1 MSVTHAERQLPH
13 TRDPL
18 AAALLP
24 VLMHRLNNATQVLQA
39 LNAMLATDERQRVLE
54 TRCSDLASAGD
65 AIDEVGWLLAVLASA
80 CGADLLLARRERDGL
95 AGVLTAVRDALRRE
109 RRELAR
115 GPLAL
120 PALAP
125 DAAQGWRVP
134 WAIGTWIYSSAM
146 TLPEGSALDWHVSR
160 HDDGTE
166 VCCRVAVHTPHAALE
181 QRVREH
187 LPAASFRRTRDE
199 HALLLPCGL
208 LSWEGDAS

>member
-1 MSVTHAERQLPH
+1 
-13 TRDPL
+13 
-18 AAALLP
+18 
-24 VLMHRLNNATQVLQA
+24 
-39 LNAMLATDERQRVLE
+39 
-54 TRCSDLASAGD
+54 
-65 AIDEVGWLLAVLASA
+65 
-80 CGADLLLARRERDGL
+80 
-95 AGVLTAVRDALRRE
+95 
-109 RRELAR
+109 
-115 GPLAL
+115 
-120 PALAP
+120 
-125 DAAQGWRVP
+125 
-134 WAIGTWIYSSAM
+134 M